1 MATRLPF
8 TLRKLAGDQWEV
20 RLTLGYER
28 AARPDGTPYK
38 KQIRKTLGVVQAESP
53 RLAVRAGWKL
63 YTDKGGKAAQSTLPK
78 SITVPE
84 LCRLENTAE
93 NHRTKRGGTAGP
105 ATLERRGFTIANQ
118 IEPSFEGIKVIDAT
132 PALCDEWQSW
142 LQSGDR
148 NDGKGWRPSVRKHA
162 YDVLR
167 QGFDFA
173 IRRGLISKGEH
184 PFDVDGKELVRPRVP
199 SAKPK
204 APTSDQA
211 KALLASVFDR
221 PELYIVVVLAFLTGW
236 RRCELIGLRFVDWNA
251 ERQRFQLVNS
261 VTRGKNGTRIVQE
274 KLKADALSEN
284 PRPRKAIAVG
294 RADTG
299 SLYSVLGLDNLDLPA
314 LIAAARQRANAVRAK
329 LGQTWLTDADCIL
342 TDEWGEP
349 WSPDVI
355 YQRLMTYLRK
365 AGIAKGGL
373 HNFRRYAGTHWA
385 RVEKDGYR
393 GAQRLGNTQ
402 VVFDRHYVADLDDF
416 C

>member
-199 SAKPK
+199 
-204 APTSDQA
+204 
-211 KALLASVFDR
+211 LLTVCAGLRD
-221 PELYIVVVLAFLTGW
+221 LDHVLALEMGADDVVDAALPAPVVAARLRALW
-236 RRCELIGLRFVDWNA
+236 RRCSEQLDEPPQP
-251 ERQRFQLVNS
+251 ERLNFGALQLQRRERL
-261 VTRGKNGTRIVQE
+261 T
-274 KLKADALSEN
+274 LLSQ
-284 PRPRKAIAVG
+284 RPR
-294 RADTG
+294 
-299 SLYSVLGLDNLDLPA
+299 
-314 LIAAARQRANAVRAK
+314 VRA
-329 LGQTWLTDADCIL
+329 
-342 TDEWGEP
+342 
-349 WSPDVI
+349 
-355 YQRLMTYLRK
+355 QR
-365 AGIAKGGL
+365 
-373 HNFRRYAGTHWA
+373 
-385 RVEKDGYR
+385 
-393 GAQRLGNTQ
+393 
-402 VVFDRHYVADLDDF
+402 
-416 C
+416 